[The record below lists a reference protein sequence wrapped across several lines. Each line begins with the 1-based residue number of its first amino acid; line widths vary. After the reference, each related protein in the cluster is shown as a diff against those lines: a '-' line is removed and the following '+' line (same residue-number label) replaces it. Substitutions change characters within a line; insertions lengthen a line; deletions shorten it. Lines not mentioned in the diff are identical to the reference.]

1 MSPFEGKMETG
12 VAGREGQNTLSQK
25 VEVWK
30 VEERER
36 KRPHR
41 RRRPLGEKKGDDA
54 STHR

>member
-41 RRRPLGEKKGDDA
+41 RRPPSGERKGDDA